1 MFAIVDIESS
11 GGNFQKDRIIEIAII
26 IFDGSKIINQYT
38 TLINPLTTISPFVV
52 GLTGITDKMVENAP
66 TFEEVSSKI
75 IELTE
80 GNIFVAHNAKFDYG
94 FIKSEFKRIK
104 QVFNRKQICTV
115 SLSKKILPH
124 HKSYS
129 LGNICND
136 LGIEI
141 KNRHR
146 ALGDTMATVSLLK
159 QLISNDKEHIIQK
172 IVSDELFLSVLPI
185 NLSRDIVDGLPEE
198 MGVFYFH
205 NFEGEVI
212 YIGRGKNI
220 KEQIIT
226 LFENKQNREEMAELK
241 REIFNISYE
250 LTGSELIANFME
262 LNELRKINPKYNK
275 YQGLAKYKY
284 GIFKEELEGK
294 SQLIVKALNEIEK
307 PIVRFV
313 SKKRAEKGIE
323 LLVEKFSIFNNINLE
338 SEALI
343 GKIIKHFD
351 YPKMNFF
358 MVDEGRSGNERSMIL
373 IEEGTYYGYGY
384 FFPDVI
390 GNNVEELKNNIKRDA
405 ETQEIKKLIISHYNK
420 SKKNVELIVF

>member
-94 FIKSEFKRIK
+94 FIKSEFKRIN

-172 IVSDELFLSVLPI
+172 IISDELFLSVLPI

>member
-94 FIKSEFKRIK
+94 FIKSEFKRIN